1 MNNADLIIATL
12 KANGVTR
19 GFGIPSGNVLPL
31 MEAMRQGGVE
41 FVLTAHEG
49 SAGFAADV
57 TGRMTGAPGLCI
69 ATLGPGATNLATG
82 VGGAFLD
89 RSPLIAITCNLNT
102 EQLGRR
108 IQMWIDH
115 HALFKPITKATLKLE
130 PGCVAET
137 MTQAI
142 TLALSE
148 PKGPV
153 HLDLPE
159 DVALAATN
167 EELAPPA
174 QAGKLATAPD
184 TALARAAELIAAAKR
199 PIAVL
204 GATAMRVADP
214 QLLRNVIERHN
225 LPFATTTMAKGM
237 IDEDHP
243 LSLGCIERAC
253 RQVQRKFLRS
263 ADLIVGLGYDTV
275 EVEYEAWIGDRPLLQ
290 IDIEPV
296 DLAPSVNLVHQV
308 SGDFDASLARLN
320 ALPAAA
326 NEWNG
331 ATIAEH
337 RRRFHAALRPAAKSF
352 TAHAAIDA
360 VRRALPR
367 EGAHRLRRRR
377 AHAHQIAS
385 QWSAHAPKTFHI
397 TNGWS
402 SMGFGLPGAIA
413 AKLARPEAP
422 VVCLLGDGCFQM
434 TCGEVATAKRLGIA
448 LPVVVARR
456 PLARAH
462 QGETDSASVPALR
475 HRAAG
480 GSLPRTAGALFRRA
494 RGRRQHCRRARGCG
508 QDGTGGKRTDGDRG
522 RGRFRAL
529 HRHSLRLSH
538 SIYAPL
544 PTPVRH
550 GAQPRRSIRKSM
562 KTLTLGA

>member
-89 RSPLIAITCNLNT
+89 RSPMIAITCNLNT
-102 EQLGRR
+102 DQLGRR

-130 PGCVAET
+130 LGCVGET
-137 MTQAI
+137 VTQAI
-142 TLALSE
+142 ALALSE

-167 EELAPPA
+167 EALAPPA
-174 QAGKLATAPD
+174 QARKLTTAPD
-184 TALARAAELIAAAKR
+184 AALARAAELIAAAKR
-199 PIAVL
+199 PIAIL

-214 QLLRNVIERHN
+214 QMLRNVIERHN

-296 DLAPSVNLVHQV
+296 DVAPSVKLVHQV
-308 SGDFDASLARLN
+308 SGDFDASLAWLN
-320 ALPAAA
+320 TSPAAA
-326 NEWNG
+326 NQWN
-331 ATIAEH
+331 AAMLAEH
-337 RRRFHAALRPAAKSF
+337 RRGFHDALRPPAKSF

-367 EGAHRLRRRR
+367 AGLLAFDVGAHT
-377 AHAHQIAS
+377 HQIAS
-385 QWSAHAPKTFHI
+385 QWRAHAPKTFHI

-413 AKLARPEAP
+413 AKLARPDLP

-434 TCGEVATAKRLGIA
+434 TCGEVATAKRLGIT
-448 LPVVVARR
+448 LPVVVLDDRWLALIKVKQIRR
-456 PLARAH
+456 QFPLYGTELQAEAYREPPTH
-462 QGETDSASVPALR
+462 YFGVPAL
-475 HRAAG
+475 AAN
-480 GSLPRTAGALFRRA
+480 SPDALEA
-494 RGRRQHCRRARGCG
+494 AV
-508 QDGTGGKRTDGDRG
+508 KA
-522 RGRFRAL
+522 AL
-529 HRHSLRLSH
+529 
-538 SIYAPL
+538 AANG
-544 PTPVRH
+544 PTVIEAVVDSEH
-550 GAQPRRSIRKSM
+550 YID
-562 KTLTLGA
+562 TVYD